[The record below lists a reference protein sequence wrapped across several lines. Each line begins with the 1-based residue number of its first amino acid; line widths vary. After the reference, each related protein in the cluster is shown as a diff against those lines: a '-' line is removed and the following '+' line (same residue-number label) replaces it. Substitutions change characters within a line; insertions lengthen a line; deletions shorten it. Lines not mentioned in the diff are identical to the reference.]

1 MMHYRK
7 TIFFHKNEPW
17 VKQNCD
23 ENFDVPM
30 GCLDG
35 AEFCDL
41 TGLYISSKI
50 KSVFENQNNVGLY
63 RDIGLGILR
72 NLSGPQIEKVKK
84 EIIKIFKEC
93 GLSTA
98 KTILKVVQ
106 FLEIELDLIKNT
118 YRPYEK
124 PNDDSMYINVNSNHR
139 TSIIKQMLNQKF
151 QKNVIMKRENGNE
164 RLFGS
169 ILCIQKMSRL
179 TSVRY
184 SSCYYINIFS
194 PSKSFQKNFNKNSV
208 KISYSCMRSIISIIS
223 AHTCS
228 ILNPPKTN
236 FGCNFRNRS
245 MCPFQNKCFTPNIV
259 YEAGIIDN
267 VDERRVYLGL
277 SENLLKRDIVIMLGI
292 LTVRYI
298 TTRLNFRNMCGI

>member
-1 MMHYRK
+1 MTYVEQKISEKRN
-7 TIFFHKNEPW
+7 NE
-17 VKQNCD
+17 K
-23 ENFDVPM
+23 
-30 GCLDG
+30 
-35 AEFCDL
+35 
-41 TGLYISSKI
+41 K
-50 KSVFENQNNVGLY
+50 K
-63 RDIGLGILR
+63 R
-72 NLSGPQIEKVKK
+72 NKK
-84 EIIKIFKEC
+84 
-93 GLSTA
+93 
-98 KTILKVVQ
+98 
-106 FLEIELDLIKNT
+106 
-118 YRPYEK
+118 
-124 PNDDSMYINVNSNHR
+124 
-139 TSIIKQMLNQKF
+139 
-151 QKNVIMKRENGNE
+151 
-164 RLFGS
+164 LFGS
-169 ILCIQKMSRL
+169 IRRTQKMSRL

-292 LTVRYI
+292 LTVRYT